1 MLKLEIQQKGE
12 EARVEEFAPG
22 EIQIGRVNGN
32 DIVLPKGNI
41 SKRHAKI
48 VYANGSATLSDTNST
63 NGTFLNGE
71 RITSNP
77 LSAADKIYLGEFV
90 ITVLGLDEDSVKV

>member
-71 RITSNP
+71 RITSN
-77 LSAADKIYLGEFV
+77 LSLSRRQN
-90 ITVLGLDEDSVKV
+90 LPR